1 MNSLGL
7 SKKVNWLYLDTNEG
21 LIYFEIYDIIQ
32 PGIVDWS
39 KVKKWVF
46 DISYNILYVCL
57 MGRLPEG
64 IMSFRDFARQ
74 FYVEDLNPA
83 YKLEVF
89 RSTSGDTGSCRISSR
104 NTSKGKSLQ
113 FYRGTGETREYLVM
127 DDSEDY
133 LKFDCREE

>member
-46 DISYNILYVCL
+46 DMSYNILHVCL
-57 MGRLPEG
+57 IGSLPEG
-64 IMSFRDFARQ
+64 KKVGILSFRNFASGLGLVTPPSR
-74 FYVEDLNPA
+74 
-83 YKLEVF
+83 KLIWEQEQIPRPVQ
-89 RSTSGDTGSCRISSR
+89 S
-104 NTSKGKSLQ
+104 
-113 FYRGTGETREYLVM
+113 
-127 DDSEDY
+127 
-133 LKFDCREE
+133 